1 MDKLLECAVAYKNL
15 FDVTYD
21 LKIGSKNKLVELSLY
36 FAKENFYHLIGL
48 EKLNDIQKVRGN
60 PNKIFD
66 KIING
71 KISYSDISKS
81 EFFGEIKSRL
91 DYFPKLE
98 KFLDDDYFTVA
109 FNKQKSYSNISAKYL
124 FYLTDKDNYIHYFIS
139 TKEND
144 KNYFGVTFFVRENND
159 YIIGQRKFKILYK
172 AKKRNSKLE
181 KILINKPIEQKGA
194 V

>member
-21 LKIGSKNKLVELSLY
+21 LKLGSRNKLVELSLY

-66 KIING
+66 KIINRE
-71 KISYSDISKS
+71 ISYSDISKS
-81 EFFGEIKSRL
+81 AFFNEIKSRL

-98 KFLDDDYFTVA
+98 QFLDDNYFTVA
-109 FNKQKSYSNISAKYL
+109 FNKQKAYSDISAKYL
-124 FYLTDKDNYIHYFIS
+124 FYLTDKNNYIHYFIS
-139 TKEND
+139 NKENE
-144 KNYFGVTFFVRENND
+144 KKYFGVTFFVRENND
-159 YIIGQRKFKILYK
+159 YIFGQRKFKVLYK
-172 AKKRNSKLE
+172 AKIRNSKLE
-181 KILINKPIEQKGA
+181 KILINKPII
-194 V
+194 